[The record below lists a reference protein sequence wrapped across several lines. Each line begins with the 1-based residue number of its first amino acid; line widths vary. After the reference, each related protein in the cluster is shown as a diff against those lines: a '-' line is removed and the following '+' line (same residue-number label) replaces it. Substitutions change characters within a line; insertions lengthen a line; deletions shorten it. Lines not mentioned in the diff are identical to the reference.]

1 MFSRSG
7 KVTPVSAFQSIE
19 LKAAQRRYE
28 TGLLALD
35 GVDFKV
41 ARGELVSVVGPAGCG
56 RSSLLRL
63 LAGLDRPSSGEVL
76 RNGEPARGALSDAGM
91 VFQEPT
97 LMSWASVAV
106 NVELPL
112 RLQGVSPEKRE
123 LAARDALQRVGL
135 ADLADAAPRGMDRA
149 QKMRA
154 ALARALVA
162 KPAML
167 LLDDAFAGLEDASR
181 LVLQD
186 LLLSLWRPE
195 GGTAKF
201 AAVVVTNNVEEAV
214 MLGQRIIVMA
224 ERPGR
229 VVEEVKV
236 TGTAKR
242 DASFRDSA
250 AFSKACEKVRAA
262 LARVAAPSET
272 VAG

>member
-1 MFSRSG
+1 MFARSG

-35 GVDFKV
+35 GVDLKV

-123 LAARDALQRVGL
+123 AAARDALQRVGL

-195 GGTAKF
+195 GATAKF

-242 DASFRDSA
+242 DASFRESA